1 MVFQKSRE
9 FLAFSSKI
17 PNKNISARQSFSA
30 IRSPHLIPELCRLA
44 DFFEN
49 GIDSGEKFAI
59 IYIDINKTEEKMK
72 LIERTNSSPEDDKV
86 ILEYFEFTQEF
97 SDIKDFIQDN
107 GQLFAVF
114 DKGKNMLKLKI
125 KDILYFEAVGEL
137 VFAYTEK
144 GVFEVKMRL
153 YQVEE
158 ALERHKILRA
168 SKSFLINL
176 YRISAVT
183 PALNGRLIATMD
195 NGEKVMISRQYAK
208 AIAEQFVKGL
218 V

>member
-1 MVFQKSRE
+1 
-9 FLAFSSKI
+9 
-17 PNKNISARQSFSA
+17 
-30 IRSPHLIPELCRLA
+30 
-44 DFFEN
+44 
-49 GIDSGEKFAI
+49 
-59 IYIDINKTEEKMK
+59 MK
-72 LIERTNSSPEDDKV
+72 LIERTTDSPENDKV

-97 SDIKDFIQDN
+97 SDIKNFILDN
-107 GQLFAVF
+107 KQLFAVY
-114 DKGKNMLKLKI
+114 DKEKNLVKLKI
-125 KDILYFEAVGEL
+125 KDVLYFEAVGEL
-137 VFAYTEK
+137 VFAYTEG

-158 ALERHKILRA
+158 LLEPHQILRA

-208 AIAEQFVKGL
+208 IITERFMKGL

>member
-1 MVFQKSRE
+1 
-9 FLAFSSKI
+9 
-17 PNKNISARQSFSA
+17 
-30 IRSPHLIPELCRLA
+30 
-44 DFFEN
+44 
-49 GIDSGEKFAI
+49 
-59 IYIDINKTEEKMK
+59 MK
-72 LIERTNSSPEDDKV
+72 LIERTIDNPEENAV
-86 ILEYFEFTQEF
+86 ILEYYEFTQEF
-97 SDIKDFIQDN
+97 SDIKNFILDN
-107 GQLFAVF
+107 GQLFPAYNK
-114 DKGKNMLKLKI
+114 DKALIKLKI

-137 VFAYTEK
+137 VFAYTEQ

-158 ALERHKILRA
+158 NLKNNNILRA

-176 YRISAVT
+176 YRIAAVT

-208 AIAEQFVKGL
+208 IITECFLKGL

>member
-1 MVFQKSRE
+1 M
-9 FLAFSSKI
+9 
-17 PNKNISARQSFSA
+17 
-30 IRSPHLIPELCRLA
+30 HLILIFCRLRV
-44 DFFEN
+44 FREN
-49 GIDSGEKFAI
+49 GIDSGEKFGI
-59 IYIDINKTEEKMK
+59 IYINKKKTEGKMK

-97 SDIKDFIQDN
+97 SDIKNFIEDN

-114 DKGKNMLKLKI
+114 DKEKNMMKLKI
-125 KDILYFEAVGEL
+125 KDILYFEAVGEY

-158 ALERHKILRA
+158 SLERHKILRA

-208 AIAEQFVKGL
+208 IIAEQFVKGL

>member
-1 MVFQKSRE
+1 
-9 FLAFSSKI
+9 
-17 PNKNISARQSFSA
+17 
-30 IRSPHLIPELCRLA
+30 
-44 DFFEN
+44 
-49 GIDSGEKFAI
+49 
-59 IYIDINKTEEKMK
+59 MK
-72 LIERTNSSPEDDKV
+72 LIERTTDSPENDKV

-97 SDIKDFIQDN
+97 SDIKNFILDN
-107 GQLFAVF
+107 KQLFAVY
-114 DKGKNMLKLKI
+114 DKEKNLVKLKI
-125 KDILYFEAVGEL
+125 KDVLYFEAVGEL
-137 VFAYTEK
+137 VFAYTES

-153 YQVEE
+153 YQVED
-158 ALERHKILRA
+158 ALESHQILRA

-208 AIAEQFVKGL
+208 IITERFMKGL